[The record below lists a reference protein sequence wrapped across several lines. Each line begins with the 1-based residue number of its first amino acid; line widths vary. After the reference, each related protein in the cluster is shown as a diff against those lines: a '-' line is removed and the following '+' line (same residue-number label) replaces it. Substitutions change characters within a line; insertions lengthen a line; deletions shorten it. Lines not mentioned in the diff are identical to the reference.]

1 MKLIIAEKP
10 SVAAAYAAALGAKN
24 KKDGY
29 LEGNGCLVT
38 WCIGHLVSLA
48 EAGAYEERYKKW
60 NYEDLPILP
69 EVWQHVVSPG
79 KEKQFSIVKSLMER
93 PDVTELVNGCDA
105 GREGE
110 LIFRLVYQQAGC
122 KKPFS
127 RLWLSSM
134 EENAIREGFA
144 HLKPSTE
151 YDALYNAALCR
162 ERADW
167 MVGINAS
174 RLFSC
179 LYGQPLAVGRVMT
192 PVLAMTVVREAAI
205 AAFTPEKFYTV
216 DLELT
221 SGCTASSR
229 RIPEKSVAENLL
241 KACRKEMVATI
252 QRITRKEKSENPPP
266 LYDLTTLQR
275 DANRLLGYSAQQ
287 TLDYVQSLYE
297 KKLTTYPRTDS
308 CYITDDDEEMLE
320 ELTEALERFFDIT
333 PEDVDEAVPRTR
345 RTVNREKVTDHH
357 AILPT
362 RSMLQADL
370 EALPKGE
377 QNVLK
382 LIIARTL
389 MAVSK
394 PFRYLETLL
403 TTECAG
409 EEFTAKGKEVLEEG
423 WKAVERKVLA
433 DILNRKQELTALP
446 NAAENECGILNAELK
461 EGQTVGLNG
470 ETYSLA
476 DARSLEKALAEKE
489 IKLNTNASL
498 IDPIWKERPAIPEAP
513 MFEMPIELSGKS
525 TEDKLIDINKML
537 HKAGADCTILS
548 ALDEVAWTFN
558 IRGTDVAYNPV
569 VISYAF
575 VSEKESVLFVN
586 PKKIPAE
593 IAEHLKKEG
602 VTLADYG
609 MLATF
614 LSRLPERT
622 RVFIDSKRTNVAI
635 YNALPKSSILIEG
648 TSPANHLKSIK
659 NETEIKGFRNAV
671 LKDGIAMT
679 KFYFWLEKMLKA
691 GEKVTELSAAA
702 KLTALRSEQ
711 PQYVMDS
718 FASISSYGPHG
729 AVVHYSPTPE
739 TDTELKTDSLYLLD
753 SGAQYLDGTTDI
765 TRTIALCDEPSEQ
778 MKKDFTRA
786 LKGTIGIAKCK
797 FPAGIRGCLID
808 AFARK
813 ALWDA
818 GINYL
823 HGTCHGIG
831 HCLNVHEGP
840 QSIRMEENPV
850 ILEPGMVMSDEP
862 AIYRPGEYGIRTENM
877 ILIHEDSETEFGKFL
892 GFETL
897 TLCYID
903 TKLVI
908 PSMLSVREHAWLNK
922 YHQMVYDLVSPHL
935 TEEEKAWLKEKTA
948 EI

>member
-1 MKLIIAEKP
+1 MKTNIPERI
-10 SVAAAYAAALGAKN
+10 AALREAMKQHKIDAYIIPTSDPHMSEYPADCWKYREWISGFTGSAGTVIITADKAGLWT
-24 KKDGY
+24 DSRY
-29 LEGNGCLVT
+29 FLQASTQLEGTGIELF
-38 WCIGHLVSLA
+38 
-48 EAGAYEERYKKW
+48 KMM
-60 NYEDLPILP
+60 LP
-69 EVWQHVVSPG
+69 E
-79 KEKQFSIVKSLMER
+79 
-93 PDVTELVNGCDA
+93 
-105 GREGE
+105 
-110 LIFRLVYQQAGC
+110 
-122 KKPFS
+122 
-127 RLWLSSM
+127 
-134 EENAIREGFA
+134 
-144 HLKPSTE
+144 
-151 YDALYNAALCR
+151 
-162 ERADW
+162 
-167 MVGINAS
+167 
-174 RLFSC
+174 
-179 LYGQPLAVGRVMT
+179 T
-192 PVLAMTVVREAAI
+192 PT
-205 AAFTPEKFYTV
+205 
-216 DLELT
+216 
-221 SGCTASSR
+221 
-229 RIPEKSVAENLL
+229 IPEF
-241 KACRKEMVATI
+241 
-252 QRITRKEKSENPPP
+252 
-266 LYDLTTLQR
+266 LT
-275 DANRLLGYSAQQ
+275 
-287 TLDYVQSLYE
+287 
-297 KKLTTYPRTDS
+297 
-308 CYITDDDEEMLE
+308 
-320 ELTEALERFFDIT
+320 
-333 PEDVDEAVPRTR
+333 
-345 RTVNREKVTDHH
+345 H
-357 AILPT
+357 
-362 RSMLQADL
+362 
-370 EALPKGE
+370 
-377 QNVLK
+377 
-382 LIIARTL
+382 
-389 MAVSK
+389 
-394 PFRYLETLL
+394 
-403 TTECAG
+403 
-409 EEFTAKGKEVLEEG
+409 
-423 WKAVERKVLA
+423 
-433 DILNRKQELTALP
+433 
-446 NAAENECGILNAELK
+446 ELK

-470 ETYSLA
+470 EIYSLA

-489 IKLNTNASL
+489 ITRNTTASL

-513 MFEMPIELSGKS
+513 MFEMPIELSGNS
-525 TEDKLIDINKML
+525 TDDTLLDINTML

-862 AIYRPGEYGIRTENM
+862 AMYRPGEYGIRTENM
-877 ILIHEDSETEFGKFL
+877 ILIREDSETEFGKFL

>member
-1 MKLIIAEKP
+1 MKTNIPERI
-10 SVAAAYAAALGAKN
+10 AALREAMKQHKIDAYIIPTSDPHMSEYPADCWKYREWISGFTGSAGTVIITADKAGLWT
-24 KKDGY
+24 DSRY
-29 LEGNGCLVT
+29 FLQASTQLEGTGIELF
-38 WCIGHLVSLA
+38 
-48 EAGAYEERYKKW
+48 KMM
-60 NYEDLPILP
+60 LP
-69 EVWQHVVSPG
+69 E
-79 KEKQFSIVKSLMER
+79 
-93 PDVTELVNGCDA
+93 
-105 GREGE
+105 
-110 LIFRLVYQQAGC
+110 
-122 KKPFS
+122 
-127 RLWLSSM
+127 
-134 EENAIREGFA
+134 
-144 HLKPSTE
+144 
-151 YDALYNAALCR
+151 
-162 ERADW
+162 
-167 MVGINAS
+167 
-174 RLFSC
+174 
-179 LYGQPLAVGRVMT
+179 T
-192 PVLAMTVVREAAI
+192 PT
-205 AAFTPEKFYTV
+205 
-216 DLELT
+216 
-221 SGCTASSR
+221 
-229 RIPEKSVAENLL
+229 IPEF
-241 KACRKEMVATI
+241 
-252 QRITRKEKSENPPP
+252 
-266 LYDLTTLQR
+266 LT
-275 DANRLLGYSAQQ
+275 
-287 TLDYVQSLYE
+287 
-297 KKLTTYPRTDS
+297 
-308 CYITDDDEEMLE
+308 
-320 ELTEALERFFDIT
+320 
-333 PEDVDEAVPRTR
+333 
-345 RTVNREKVTDHH
+345 H
-357 AILPT
+357 
-362 RSMLQADL
+362 
-370 EALPKGE
+370 
-377 QNVLK
+377 
-382 LIIARTL
+382 
-389 MAVSK
+389 
-394 PFRYLETLL
+394 
-403 TTECAG
+403 
-409 EEFTAKGKEVLEEG
+409 
-423 WKAVERKVLA
+423 
-433 DILNRKQELTALP
+433 
-446 NAAENECGILNAELK
+446 ELK
-461 EGQTVGLNG
+461 DGQTVGLNG

-648 TSPANHLKSIK
+648 ISPANHLKSIK
-659 NETEIKGFRNAV
+659 NEAEIKGFRNAV

-862 AIYRPGEYGIRTENM
+862 AMYRPGEYGIRTENM
-877 ILIHEDSETEFGKFL
+877 ILIREDSETEFGKFL

-935 TEEEKAWLKEKTA
+935 NEEEKAWLKEKTA

>member
-1 MKLIIAEKP
+1 MKTNIPERI
-10 SVAAAYAAALGAKN
+10 AALREAMKQHKIDAYIIPTSDPHMSEYPADCWKYREWISGFTGSAGTVIITADKAGLWT
-24 KKDGY
+24 DSRY
-29 LEGNGCLVT
+29 FLQASTQLEGTGIELF
-38 WCIGHLVSLA
+38 
-48 EAGAYEERYKKW
+48 KMM
-60 NYEDLPILP
+60 LP
-69 EVWQHVVSPG
+69 E
-79 KEKQFSIVKSLMER
+79 
-93 PDVTELVNGCDA
+93 
-105 GREGE
+105 
-110 LIFRLVYQQAGC
+110 
-122 KKPFS
+122 
-127 RLWLSSM
+127 
-134 EENAIREGFA
+134 
-144 HLKPSTE
+144 
-151 YDALYNAALCR
+151 
-162 ERADW
+162 
-167 MVGINAS
+167 
-174 RLFSC
+174 
-179 LYGQPLAVGRVMT
+179 T
-192 PVLAMTVVREAAI
+192 PT
-205 AAFTPEKFYTV
+205 
-216 DLELT
+216 
-221 SGCTASSR
+221 
-229 RIPEKSVAENLL
+229 IPEF
-241 KACRKEMVATI
+241 
-252 QRITRKEKSENPPP
+252 
-266 LYDLTTLQR
+266 LT
-275 DANRLLGYSAQQ
+275 
-287 TLDYVQSLYE
+287 
-297 KKLTTYPRTDS
+297 
-308 CYITDDDEEMLE
+308 
-320 ELTEALERFFDIT
+320 
-333 PEDVDEAVPRTR
+333 
-345 RTVNREKVTDHH
+345 H
-357 AILPT
+357 
-362 RSMLQADL
+362 
-370 EALPKGE
+370 
-377 QNVLK
+377 
-382 LIIARTL
+382 
-389 MAVSK
+389 
-394 PFRYLETLL
+394 
-403 TTECAG
+403 
-409 EEFTAKGKEVLEEG
+409 
-423 WKAVERKVLA
+423 
-433 DILNRKQELTALP
+433 
-446 NAAENECGILNAELK
+446 ELK

-470 ETYSLA
+470 ETYNLA
-476 DARSLEKALAEKE
+476 DSRSLEKALAEKE

-614 LSRLPERT
+614 LSRLPEQT

-862 AIYRPGEYGIRTENM
+862 AMYRPGEYGIRTENM
-877 ILIHEDSETEFGKFL
+877 ILIREDSETEFGKFL

-935 TEEEKAWLKEKTA
+935 NEEEKAWLKEKTA

>member
-1 MKLIIAEKP
+1 MKTNIPERI
-10 SVAAAYAAALGAKN
+10 AALREAMKQHKIDAYIIPTSDPHMSEYPADCWKYREWISGFTGSAGTVIITADKAGLWT
-24 KKDGY
+24 DSRY
-29 LEGNGCLVT
+29 FLQASTQLEGTGIELF
-38 WCIGHLVSLA
+38 
-48 EAGAYEERYKKW
+48 KMM
-60 NYEDLPILP
+60 LP
-69 EVWQHVVSPG
+69 E
-79 KEKQFSIVKSLMER
+79 
-93 PDVTELVNGCDA
+93 
-105 GREGE
+105 
-110 LIFRLVYQQAGC
+110 
-122 KKPFS
+122 
-127 RLWLSSM
+127 
-134 EENAIREGFA
+134 
-144 HLKPSTE
+144 
-151 YDALYNAALCR
+151 
-162 ERADW
+162 
-167 MVGINAS
+167 
-174 RLFSC
+174 
-179 LYGQPLAVGRVMT
+179 T
-192 PVLAMTVVREAAI
+192 PT
-205 AAFTPEKFYTV
+205 
-216 DLELT
+216 
-221 SGCTASSR
+221 
-229 RIPEKSVAENLL
+229 IPEF
-241 KACRKEMVATI
+241 
-252 QRITRKEKSENPPP
+252 
-266 LYDLTTLQR
+266 LT
-275 DANRLLGYSAQQ
+275 
-287 TLDYVQSLYE
+287 
-297 KKLTTYPRTDS
+297 
-308 CYITDDDEEMLE
+308 
-320 ELTEALERFFDIT
+320 
-333 PEDVDEAVPRTR
+333 
-345 RTVNREKVTDHH
+345 H
-357 AILPT
+357 
-362 RSMLQADL
+362 
-370 EALPKGE
+370 
-377 QNVLK
+377 
-382 LIIARTL
+382 
-389 MAVSK
+389 
-394 PFRYLETLL
+394 
-403 TTECAG
+403 
-409 EEFTAKGKEVLEEG
+409 
-423 WKAVERKVLA
+423 
-433 DILNRKQELTALP
+433 
-446 NAAENECGILNAELK
+446 ELK

-609 MLATF
+609 MFATF
-614 LSRLPERT
+614 LSRLPEQT

-862 AIYRPGEYGIRTENM
+862 AMYRPGEYGIRTENM
-877 ILIHEDSETEFGKFL
+877 ILIRKDSETEFGKFL

>member
-1 MKLIIAEKP
+1 MKTNIPERI
-10 SVAAAYAAALGAKN
+10 AALREAMKQHKIDAYIIPTSDPHMSEYPADCWKYREWISGFTGSAGTVIITADKAGLWT
-24 KKDGY
+24 DSRY
-29 LEGNGCLVT
+29 FLQASTQLEGTGIELF
-38 WCIGHLVSLA
+38 
-48 EAGAYEERYKKW
+48 KMM
-60 NYEDLPILP
+60 LP
-69 EVWQHVVSPG
+69 E
-79 KEKQFSIVKSLMER
+79 
-93 PDVTELVNGCDA
+93 
-105 GREGE
+105 
-110 LIFRLVYQQAGC
+110 
-122 KKPFS
+122 
-127 RLWLSSM
+127 
-134 EENAIREGFA
+134 
-144 HLKPSTE
+144 
-151 YDALYNAALCR
+151 
-162 ERADW
+162 
-167 MVGINAS
+167 
-174 RLFSC
+174 
-179 LYGQPLAVGRVMT
+179 T
-192 PVLAMTVVREAAI
+192 PT
-205 AAFTPEKFYTV
+205 
-216 DLELT
+216 
-221 SGCTASSR
+221 
-229 RIPEKSVAENLL
+229 IPEFLAHEL
-241 KACRKEMVATI
+241 
-252 QRITRKEKSENPPP
+252 EK
-266 LYDLTTLQR
+266 
-275 DANRLLGYSAQQ
+275 
-287 TLDYVQSLYE
+287 
-297 KKLTTYPRTDS
+297 
-308 CYITDDDEEMLE
+308 
-320 ELTEALERFFDIT
+320 
-333 PEDVDEAVPRTR
+333 
-345 RTVNREKVTDHH
+345 
-357 AILPT
+357 
-362 RSMLQADL
+362 
-370 EALPKGE
+370 
-377 QNVLK
+377 
-382 LIIARTL
+382 
-389 MAVSK
+389 
-394 PFRYLETLL
+394 
-403 TTECAG
+403 
-409 EEFTAKGKEVLEEG
+409 
-423 WKAVERKVLA
+423 
-433 DILNRKQELTALP
+433 
-446 NAAENECGILNAELK
+446 
-461 EGQTVGLNG
+461 GQTVGLNG

-476 DARSLEKALAEKE
+476 EARTLEKALAEKE

-525 TEDKLIDINKML
+525 TEDKLLDINKML

-702 KLTALRSEQ
+702 KLTALRAEQ

-739 TDTELKTDSLYLLD
+739 TDTELKMDSLYLLD

-862 AIYRPGEYGIRTENM
+862 AMYRPGEYGIRTENM
-877 ILIHEDSETEFGKFL
+877 ILIREDSETEFGKFL

>member
-1 MKLIIAEKP
+1 MKTNIPERI
-10 SVAAAYAAALGAKN
+10 AALREAMKQHKIDAYIIPTSDPHMSEYPADCWKYREWISGFTGSAGTVIITADKAGLWT
-24 KKDGY
+24 DSRY
-29 LEGNGCLVT
+29 FLQASTQLEGTGIELF
-38 WCIGHLVSLA
+38 
-48 EAGAYEERYKKW
+48 KMM
-60 NYEDLPILP
+60 LP
-69 EVWQHVVSPG
+69 E
-79 KEKQFSIVKSLMER
+79 
-93 PDVTELVNGCDA
+93 
-105 GREGE
+105 
-110 LIFRLVYQQAGC
+110 
-122 KKPFS
+122 
-127 RLWLSSM
+127 
-134 EENAIREGFA
+134 
-144 HLKPSTE
+144 
-151 YDALYNAALCR
+151 
-162 ERADW
+162 
-167 MVGINAS
+167 
-174 RLFSC
+174 
-179 LYGQPLAVGRVMT
+179 T
-192 PVLAMTVVREAAI
+192 PTI
-205 AAFTPEKFYTV
+205 PAF
-216 DLELT
+216 LT
-221 SGCTASSR
+221 
-229 RIPEKSVAENLL
+229 
-241 KACRKEMVATI
+241 
-252 QRITRKEKSENPPP
+252 
-266 LYDLTTLQR
+266 
-275 DANRLLGYSAQQ
+275 
-287 TLDYVQSLYE
+287 
-297 KKLTTYPRTDS
+297 
-308 CYITDDDEEMLE
+308 
-320 ELTEALERFFDIT
+320 
-333 PEDVDEAVPRTR
+333 
-345 RTVNREKVTDHH
+345 H
-357 AILPT
+357 
-362 RSMLQADL
+362 
-370 EALPKGE
+370 
-377 QNVLK
+377 
-382 LIIARTL
+382 
-389 MAVSK
+389 
-394 PFRYLETLL
+394 
-403 TTECAG
+403 
-409 EEFTAKGKEVLEEG
+409 
-423 WKAVERKVLA
+423 
-433 DILNRKQELTALP
+433 
-446 NAAENECGILNAELK
+446 ELK

-648 TSPANHLKSIK
+648 ISPANHLKSIK
-659 NETEIKGFRNAV
+659 NEAEIKGFRNAV

-877 ILIHEDSETEFGKFL
+877 ILIREDSETEFGKFL

-935 TEEEKAWLKEKTA
+935 NEEEKAWLKEKTA

>member
-1 MKLIIAEKP
+1 MKTNIPERI
-10 SVAAAYAAALGAKN
+10 AALREAMKQHKIDAYIIPTSDPHMSEYPADCWKYREWISGFTGSAGTVIITADKAGLWT
-24 KKDGY
+24 DSRY
-29 LEGNGCLVT
+29 FLQASTQLEGTGIELF
-38 WCIGHLVSLA
+38 
-48 EAGAYEERYKKW
+48 KMM
-60 NYEDLPILP
+60 LP
-69 EVWQHVVSPG
+69 E
-79 KEKQFSIVKSLMER
+79 
-93 PDVTELVNGCDA
+93 
-105 GREGE
+105 
-110 LIFRLVYQQAGC
+110 
-122 KKPFS
+122 
-127 RLWLSSM
+127 
-134 EENAIREGFA
+134 
-144 HLKPSTE
+144 
-151 YDALYNAALCR
+151 
-162 ERADW
+162 
-167 MVGINAS
+167 
-174 RLFSC
+174 
-179 LYGQPLAVGRVMT
+179 T
-192 PVLAMTVVREAAI
+192 PT
-205 AAFTPEKFYTV
+205 
-216 DLELT
+216 
-221 SGCTASSR
+221 
-229 RIPEKSVAENLL
+229 IPEF
-241 KACRKEMVATI
+241 
-252 QRITRKEKSENPPP
+252 
-266 LYDLTTLQR
+266 LT
-275 DANRLLGYSAQQ
+275 
-287 TLDYVQSLYE
+287 
-297 KKLTTYPRTDS
+297 
-308 CYITDDDEEMLE
+308 
-320 ELTEALERFFDIT
+320 
-333 PEDVDEAVPRTR
+333 
-345 RTVNREKVTDHH
+345 H
-357 AILPT
+357 
-362 RSMLQADL
+362 
-370 EALPKGE
+370 
-377 QNVLK
+377 
-382 LIIARTL
+382 
-389 MAVSK
+389 
-394 PFRYLETLL
+394 
-403 TTECAG
+403 
-409 EEFTAKGKEVLEEG
+409 
-423 WKAVERKVLA
+423 
-433 DILNRKQELTALP
+433 
-446 NAAENECGILNAELK
+446 ELK
-461 EGQTVGLNG
+461 EGQTVGLND

-614 LSRLPERT
+614 LSRLPEQT

-862 AIYRPGEYGIRTENM
+862 AMYRPGEYGIRTENM
-877 ILIHEDSETEFGKFL
+877 ILIREDSETEFGKFL

>member
-1 MKLIIAEKP
+1 MKTNIPERI
-10 SVAAAYAAALGAKN
+10 AALREAMKQHKIDAYIIPTSDPHMSEYPADCWKYREWISGFTGSAGTVIITADKAGLWT
-24 KKDGY
+24 DSRY
-29 LEGNGCLVT
+29 FLQASTQLEGTGIELF
-38 WCIGHLVSLA
+38 
-48 EAGAYEERYKKW
+48 KMM
-60 NYEDLPILP
+60 LP
-69 EVWQHVVSPG
+69 E
-79 KEKQFSIVKSLMER
+79 
-93 PDVTELVNGCDA
+93 
-105 GREGE
+105 
-110 LIFRLVYQQAGC
+110 
-122 KKPFS
+122 
-127 RLWLSSM
+127 
-134 EENAIREGFA
+134 
-144 HLKPSTE
+144 
-151 YDALYNAALCR
+151 
-162 ERADW
+162 
-167 MVGINAS
+167 
-174 RLFSC
+174 
-179 LYGQPLAVGRVMT
+179 T
-192 PVLAMTVVREAAI
+192 PTI
-205 AAFTPEKFYTV
+205 PAF
-216 DLELT
+216 LT
-221 SGCTASSR
+221 
-229 RIPEKSVAENLL
+229 
-241 KACRKEMVATI
+241 
-252 QRITRKEKSENPPP
+252 
-266 LYDLTTLQR
+266 
-275 DANRLLGYSAQQ
+275 
-287 TLDYVQSLYE
+287 
-297 KKLTTYPRTDS
+297 
-308 CYITDDDEEMLE
+308 
-320 ELTEALERFFDIT
+320 
-333 PEDVDEAVPRTR
+333 
-345 RTVNREKVTDHH
+345 H
-357 AILPT
+357 
-362 RSMLQADL
+362 
-370 EALPKGE
+370 
-377 QNVLK
+377 
-382 LIIARTL
+382 
-389 MAVSK
+389 
-394 PFRYLETLL
+394 
-403 TTECAG
+403 
-409 EEFTAKGKEVLEEG
+409 
-423 WKAVERKVLA
+423 
-433 DILNRKQELTALP
+433 
-446 NAAENECGILNAELK
+446 ELK

-593 IAEHLKKEG
+593 IAEHRKKEG
-602 VTLADYG
+602 VTLADSG

-614 LSRLPERT
+614 LSRLPEQT

-648 TSPANHLKSIK
+648 ISPANHLKSIK
-659 NETEIKGFRNAV
+659 NEAEIKGFRNAV

-862 AIYRPGEYGIRTENM
+862 AMYRPGEYGIRTENM
-877 ILIHEDSETEFGKFL
+877 ILIREDSETEFGKFL

>member
-1 MKLIIAEKP
+1 MKTNIPERI
-10 SVAAAYAAALGAKN
+10 AALREAMKQHKIDAYIIPTSDPHMSEYPADCWKYREWISGFTGSAGTVIITADKAGLWT
-24 KKDGY
+24 DSRY
-29 LEGNGCLVT
+29 FLQASTQLEGTGIELF
-38 WCIGHLVSLA
+38 
-48 EAGAYEERYKKW
+48 KMM
-60 NYEDLPILP
+60 LP
-69 EVWQHVVSPG
+69 E
-79 KEKQFSIVKSLMER
+79 
-93 PDVTELVNGCDA
+93 
-105 GREGE
+105 
-110 LIFRLVYQQAGC
+110 
-122 KKPFS
+122 
-127 RLWLSSM
+127 
-134 EENAIREGFA
+134 
-144 HLKPSTE
+144 
-151 YDALYNAALCR
+151 
-162 ERADW
+162 
-167 MVGINAS
+167 
-174 RLFSC
+174 
-179 LYGQPLAVGRVMT
+179 T
-192 PVLAMTVVREAAI
+192 PT
-205 AAFTPEKFYTV
+205 
-216 DLELT
+216 
-221 SGCTASSR
+221 
-229 RIPEKSVAENLL
+229 IPEF
-241 KACRKEMVATI
+241 
-252 QRITRKEKSENPPP
+252 
-266 LYDLTTLQR
+266 LT
-275 DANRLLGYSAQQ
+275 
-287 TLDYVQSLYE
+287 
-297 KKLTTYPRTDS
+297 
-308 CYITDDDEEMLE
+308 
-320 ELTEALERFFDIT
+320 
-333 PEDVDEAVPRTR
+333 
-345 RTVNREKVTDHH
+345 H
-357 AILPT
+357 
-362 RSMLQADL
+362 
-370 EALPKGE
+370 
-377 QNVLK
+377 
-382 LIIARTL
+382 
-389 MAVSK
+389 
-394 PFRYLETLL
+394 
-403 TTECAG
+403 
-409 EEFTAKGKEVLEEG
+409 
-423 WKAVERKVLA
+423 
-433 DILNRKQELTALP
+433 
-446 NAAENECGILNAELK
+446 ELK

-470 ETYSLA
+470 EIYSLA

-513 MFEMPIELSGKS
+513 MFEMPVELSGKS
-525 TEDKLIDINKML
+525 TEDKLLDINKML

-575 VSEKESVLFVN
+575 VSEKESVLFMN

-862 AIYRPGEYGIRTENM
+862 AMYRPGEYGIRTENM
-877 ILIHEDSETEFGKFL
+877 ILIREDSETEFGKFL

>member
-1 MKLIIAEKP
+1 MKTNIPERI
-10 SVAAAYAAALGAKN
+10 AALREAMKQHKIDAYIIPTSDPHMSEYPADCWKYREWISGFTGSAGTVIITADKAGLWT
-24 KKDGY
+24 DSRY
-29 LEGNGCLVT
+29 FLQASTQLEGTGIELF
-38 WCIGHLVSLA
+38 
-48 EAGAYEERYKKW
+48 KMM
-60 NYEDLPILP
+60 LP
-69 EVWQHVVSPG
+69 E
-79 KEKQFSIVKSLMER
+79 
-93 PDVTELVNGCDA
+93 
-105 GREGE
+105 
-110 LIFRLVYQQAGC
+110 
-122 KKPFS
+122 
-127 RLWLSSM
+127 
-134 EENAIREGFA
+134 
-144 HLKPSTE
+144 
-151 YDALYNAALCR
+151 
-162 ERADW
+162 
-167 MVGINAS
+167 
-174 RLFSC
+174 
-179 LYGQPLAVGRVMT
+179 T
-192 PVLAMTVVREAAI
+192 PT
-205 AAFTPEKFYTV
+205 
-216 DLELT
+216 
-221 SGCTASSR
+221 
-229 RIPEKSVAENLL
+229 IPE
-241 KACRKEMVATI
+241 
-252 QRITRKEKSENPPP
+252 
-266 LYDLTTLQR
+266 
-275 DANRLLGYSAQQ
+275 
-287 TLDYVQSLYE
+287 
-297 KKLTTYPRTDS
+297 
-308 CYITDDDEEMLE
+308 
-320 ELTEALERFFDIT
+320 F
-333 PEDVDEAVPRTR
+333 
-345 RTVNREKVTDHH
+345 
-357 AILPT
+357 
-362 RSMLQADL
+362 
-370 EALPKGE
+370 
-377 QNVLK
+377 
-382 LIIARTL
+382 
-389 MAVSK
+389 
-394 PFRYLETLL
+394 
-403 TTECAG
+403 
-409 EEFTAKGKEVLEEG
+409 
-423 WKAVERKVLA
+423 
-433 DILNRKQELTALP
+433 
-446 NAAENECGILNAELK
+446 
-461 EGQTVGLNG
+461 
-470 ETYSLA
+470 LA

-786 LKGTIGIAKCK
+786 LRHTGLLD
-797 FPAGIRGCLID
+797 RRL
-808 AFARK
+808 
-813 ALWDA
+813 
-818 GINYL
+818 
-823 HGTCHGIG
+823 
-831 HCLNVHEGP
+831 
-840 QSIRMEENPV
+840 
-850 ILEPGMVMSDEP
+850 
-862 AIYRPGEYGIRTENM
+862 RP
-877 ILIHEDSETEFGKFL
+877 
-892 GFETL
+892 
-897 TLCYID
+897 
-903 TKLVI
+903 
-908 PSMLSVREHAWLNK
+908 
-922 YHQMVYDLVSPHL
+922 
-935 TEEEKAWLKEKTA
+935 
-948 EI
+948 

>member
-1 MKLIIAEKP
+1 MKTNIPERI
-10 SVAAAYAAALGAKN
+10 AALREAMKQHKIDAYIIPTSDPHMSEYPADCWKYREWISGFTGSAGTVIITADKAGLWT
-24 KKDGY
+24 DSRY
-29 LEGNGCLVT
+29 FLQASTQLEGTGIELF
-38 WCIGHLVSLA
+38 
-48 EAGAYEERYKKW
+48 KMM
-60 NYEDLPILP
+60 LP
-69 EVWQHVVSPG
+69 E
-79 KEKQFSIVKSLMER
+79 
-93 PDVTELVNGCDA
+93 
-105 GREGE
+105 
-110 LIFRLVYQQAGC
+110 
-122 KKPFS
+122 
-127 RLWLSSM
+127 
-134 EENAIREGFA
+134 
-144 HLKPSTE
+144 
-151 YDALYNAALCR
+151 
-162 ERADW
+162 
-167 MVGINAS
+167 
-174 RLFSC
+174 
-179 LYGQPLAVGRVMT
+179 T
-192 PVLAMTVVREAAI
+192 PT
-205 AAFTPEKFYTV
+205 
-216 DLELT
+216 
-221 SGCTASSR
+221 
-229 RIPEKSVAENLL
+229 IPEF
-241 KACRKEMVATI
+241 
-252 QRITRKEKSENPPP
+252 
-266 LYDLTTLQR
+266 LT
-275 DANRLLGYSAQQ
+275 
-287 TLDYVQSLYE
+287 
-297 KKLTTYPRTDS
+297 
-308 CYITDDDEEMLE
+308 
-320 ELTEALERFFDIT
+320 
-333 PEDVDEAVPRTR
+333 
-345 RTVNREKVTDHH
+345 H
-357 AILPT
+357 
-362 RSMLQADL
+362 
-370 EALPKGE
+370 
-377 QNVLK
+377 
-382 LIIARTL
+382 
-389 MAVSK
+389 
-394 PFRYLETLL
+394 
-403 TTECAG
+403 
-409 EEFTAKGKEVLEEG
+409 
-423 WKAVERKVLA
+423 
-433 DILNRKQELTALP
+433 
-446 NAAENECGILNAELK
+446 ELK

-513 MFEMPIELSGKS
+513 MFEMPVELSGKS

-862 AIYRPGEYGIRTENM
+862 AMYRPGEYGIRTENM
-877 ILIHEDSETEFGKFL
+877 ILIREDSETEFGKFL

-935 TEEEKAWLKEKTA
+935 N
-948 EI
+948 

>member
-1 MKLIIAEKP
+1 MKTNIPERI
-10 SVAAAYAAALGAKN
+10 AALREAMKQHKIDAYIIPTSDPHMSEYPADCWKYREWISGFTGSAGTVIITADKAGLWT
-24 KKDGY
+24 DSRY
-29 LEGNGCLVT
+29 FLQASTQLEGTGIELF
-38 WCIGHLVSLA
+38 
-48 EAGAYEERYKKW
+48 KMM
-60 NYEDLPILP
+60 LP
-69 EVWQHVVSPG
+69 E
-79 KEKQFSIVKSLMER
+79 
-93 PDVTELVNGCDA
+93 
-105 GREGE
+105 
-110 LIFRLVYQQAGC
+110 
-122 KKPFS
+122 
-127 RLWLSSM
+127 
-134 EENAIREGFA
+134 
-144 HLKPSTE
+144 
-151 YDALYNAALCR
+151 
-162 ERADW
+162 
-167 MVGINAS
+167 
-174 RLFSC
+174 
-179 LYGQPLAVGRVMT
+179 T
-192 PVLAMTVVREAAI
+192 PT
-205 AAFTPEKFYTV
+205 
-216 DLELT
+216 
-221 SGCTASSR
+221 
-229 RIPEKSVAENLL
+229 IPEF
-241 KACRKEMVATI
+241 
-252 QRITRKEKSENPPP
+252 
-266 LYDLTTLQR
+266 LT
-275 DANRLLGYSAQQ
+275 
-287 TLDYVQSLYE
+287 
-297 KKLTTYPRTDS
+297 
-308 CYITDDDEEMLE
+308 
-320 ELTEALERFFDIT
+320 
-333 PEDVDEAVPRTR
+333 
-345 RTVNREKVTDHH
+345 H
-357 AILPT
+357 
-362 RSMLQADL
+362 
-370 EALPKGE
+370 
-377 QNVLK
+377 
-382 LIIARTL
+382 
-389 MAVSK
+389 
-394 PFRYLETLL
+394 
-403 TTECAG
+403 
-409 EEFTAKGKEVLEEG
+409 
-423 WKAVERKVLA
+423 
-433 DILNRKQELTALP
+433 
-446 NAAENECGILNAELK
+446 ELK

-470 ETYSLA
+470 EIYSLA

-525 TEDKLIDINKML
+525 TEDKLRDINKML

-648 TSPANHLKSIK
+648 ISPANHLKSIK

-862 AIYRPGEYGIRTENM
+862 AMYRPGEYGIRTENM
-877 ILIHEDSETEFGKFL
+877 ILIREDSETEFGKFL

>member
-1 MKLIIAEKP
+1 MKTNIPERI
-10 SVAAAYAAALGAKN
+10 AALREAMKQHKIDAYIIPTSDPHMSEYPADCWKYREWISGFTGSAGTVIITADKAGLWT
-24 KKDGY
+24 DSRY
-29 LEGNGCLVT
+29 FLQASTQLEGTGIELF
-38 WCIGHLVSLA
+38 
-48 EAGAYEERYKKW
+48 KMM
-60 NYEDLPILP
+60 LP
-69 EVWQHVVSPG
+69 E
-79 KEKQFSIVKSLMER
+79 
-93 PDVTELVNGCDA
+93 
-105 GREGE
+105 
-110 LIFRLVYQQAGC
+110 
-122 KKPFS
+122 
-127 RLWLSSM
+127 
-134 EENAIREGFA
+134 
-144 HLKPSTE
+144 
-151 YDALYNAALCR
+151 
-162 ERADW
+162 
-167 MVGINAS
+167 
-174 RLFSC
+174 
-179 LYGQPLAVGRVMT
+179 T
-192 PVLAMTVVREAAI
+192 PT
-205 AAFTPEKFYTV
+205 
-216 DLELT
+216 
-221 SGCTASSR
+221 
-229 RIPEKSVAENLL
+229 IPEF
-241 KACRKEMVATI
+241 
-252 QRITRKEKSENPPP
+252 
-266 LYDLTTLQR
+266 LT
-275 DANRLLGYSAQQ
+275 
-287 TLDYVQSLYE
+287 
-297 KKLTTYPRTDS
+297 
-308 CYITDDDEEMLE
+308 
-320 ELTEALERFFDIT
+320 
-333 PEDVDEAVPRTR
+333 
-345 RTVNREKVTDHH
+345 H
-357 AILPT
+357 
-362 RSMLQADL
+362 
-370 EALPKGE
+370 
-377 QNVLK
+377 
-382 LIIARTL
+382 
-389 MAVSK
+389 
-394 PFRYLETLL
+394 
-403 TTECAG
+403 
-409 EEFTAKGKEVLEEG
+409 
-423 WKAVERKVLA
+423 
-433 DILNRKQELTALP
+433 
-446 NAAENECGILNAELK
+446 ELK

-513 MFEMPIELSGKS
+513 MFEMPVELSGKS

-648 TSPANHLKSIK
+648 ISPANHLKSIK
-659 NETEIKGFRNAV
+659 NEAEIKGFRNAV

-679 KFYFWLEKMLKA
+679 KFYFWLEKRLKA

-862 AIYRPGEYGIRTENM
+862 AMYRPGEYGIRTENM
-877 ILIHEDSETEFGKFL
+877 ILIRKDSETEFGKFL

-935 TEEEKAWLKEKTA
+935 NEEEKAWLKEKTA

>member
-1 MKLIIAEKP
+1 MKTNIPERI
-10 SVAAAYAAALGAKN
+10 AALREAMKQHKIDAYIIPTSDPHMSEYPADCWKYREWISGFTGSAGTVIITADKAGLWT
-24 KKDGY
+24 DSRY
-29 LEGNGCLVT
+29 FLQASTQLEGTGIELF
-38 WCIGHLVSLA
+38 
-48 EAGAYEERYKKW
+48 KMM
-60 NYEDLPILP
+60 LP
-69 EVWQHVVSPG
+69 E
-79 KEKQFSIVKSLMER
+79 
-93 PDVTELVNGCDA
+93 
-105 GREGE
+105 
-110 LIFRLVYQQAGC
+110 
-122 KKPFS
+122 
-127 RLWLSSM
+127 
-134 EENAIREGFA
+134 
-144 HLKPSTE
+144 
-151 YDALYNAALCR
+151 
-162 ERADW
+162 
-167 MVGINAS
+167 
-174 RLFSC
+174 
-179 LYGQPLAVGRVMT
+179 T
-192 PVLAMTVVREAAI
+192 PT
-205 AAFTPEKFYTV
+205 
-216 DLELT
+216 
-221 SGCTASSR
+221 
-229 RIPEKSVAENLL
+229 IPEF
-241 KACRKEMVATI
+241 
-252 QRITRKEKSENPPP
+252 
-266 LYDLTTLQR
+266 LT
-275 DANRLLGYSAQQ
+275 
-287 TLDYVQSLYE
+287 
-297 KKLTTYPRTDS
+297 
-308 CYITDDDEEMLE
+308 
-320 ELTEALERFFDIT
+320 
-333 PEDVDEAVPRTR
+333 
-345 RTVNREKVTDHH
+345 H
-357 AILPT
+357 
-362 RSMLQADL
+362 
-370 EALPKGE
+370 
-377 QNVLK
+377 
-382 LIIARTL
+382 
-389 MAVSK
+389 
-394 PFRYLETLL
+394 
-403 TTECAG
+403 
-409 EEFTAKGKEVLEEG
+409 
-423 WKAVERKVLA
+423 
-433 DILNRKQELTALP
+433 
-446 NAAENECGILNAELK
+446 ELK

-489 IKLNTNASL
+489 INLNTNASL

-513 MFEMPIELSGKS
+513 MFEMPVELSGKS

-648 TSPANHLKSIK
+648 ISPANHLKSIK
-659 NETEIKGFRNAV
+659 NEAEIKGFRNAV

-862 AIYRPGEYGIRTENM
+862 AMYRPGEYGIRTENM
-877 ILIHEDSETEFGKFL
+877 ILIREDSETEFGKFL

-935 TEEEKAWLKEKTA
+935 NEEEKAWLKEKTA

>member
-1 MKLIIAEKP
+1 MKTNIPERI
-10 SVAAAYAAALGAKN
+10 AALREAMKQHKIDAYIIPTSDPHMSEYPADCWKYREWISGFTGSAGTVIITADKAGLWT
-24 KKDGY
+24 DSRY
-29 LEGNGCLVT
+29 FLQASTQLEGTGIELF
-38 WCIGHLVSLA
+38 
-48 EAGAYEERYKKW
+48 KMM
-60 NYEDLPILP
+60 LP
-69 EVWQHVVSPG
+69 E
-79 KEKQFSIVKSLMER
+79 
-93 PDVTELVNGCDA
+93 
-105 GREGE
+105 
-110 LIFRLVYQQAGC
+110 
-122 KKPFS
+122 
-127 RLWLSSM
+127 
-134 EENAIREGFA
+134 
-144 HLKPSTE
+144 
-151 YDALYNAALCR
+151 
-162 ERADW
+162 
-167 MVGINAS
+167 
-174 RLFSC
+174 
-179 LYGQPLAVGRVMT
+179 T
-192 PVLAMTVVREAAI
+192 PTI
-205 AAFTPEKFYTV
+205 PAF
-216 DLELT
+216 LT
-221 SGCTASSR
+221 
-229 RIPEKSVAENLL
+229 
-241 KACRKEMVATI
+241 
-252 QRITRKEKSENPPP
+252 
-266 LYDLTTLQR
+266 
-275 DANRLLGYSAQQ
+275 
-287 TLDYVQSLYE
+287 
-297 KKLTTYPRTDS
+297 
-308 CYITDDDEEMLE
+308 
-320 ELTEALERFFDIT
+320 
-333 PEDVDEAVPRTR
+333 
-345 RTVNREKVTDHH
+345 H
-357 AILPT
+357 
-362 RSMLQADL
+362 
-370 EALPKGE
+370 
-377 QNVLK
+377 
-382 LIIARTL
+382 
-389 MAVSK
+389 
-394 PFRYLETLL
+394 
-403 TTECAG
+403 
-409 EEFTAKGKEVLEEG
+409 
-423 WKAVERKVLA
+423 
-433 DILNRKQELTALP
+433 
-446 NAAENECGILNAELK
+446 ELK

-513 MFEMPIELSGKS
+513 MFEMPVELSGKS

-877 ILIHEDSETEFGKFL
+877 ILIREDSETEFGKFL

-935 TEEEKAWLKEKTA
+935 NEEEKAWLKEKTA

>member
-1 MKLIIAEKP
+1 MKTNIPERI
-10 SVAAAYAAALGAKN
+10 AALREAMKQHKIDAYIIPTSDPHMSEYPADCWKYREWISGFTGSAGTVIITADKAGLWT
-24 KKDGY
+24 DSRY
-29 LEGNGCLVT
+29 FLQASTQLEGTGIELF
-38 WCIGHLVSLA
+38 
-48 EAGAYEERYKKW
+48 KMM
-60 NYEDLPILP
+60 LP
-69 EVWQHVVSPG
+69 E
-79 KEKQFSIVKSLMER
+79 
-93 PDVTELVNGCDA
+93 
-105 GREGE
+105 
-110 LIFRLVYQQAGC
+110 
-122 KKPFS
+122 
-127 RLWLSSM
+127 
-134 EENAIREGFA
+134 
-144 HLKPSTE
+144 
-151 YDALYNAALCR
+151 
-162 ERADW
+162 
-167 MVGINAS
+167 
-174 RLFSC
+174 
-179 LYGQPLAVGRVMT
+179 T
-192 PVLAMTVVREAAI
+192 PT
-205 AAFTPEKFYTV
+205 
-216 DLELT
+216 
-221 SGCTASSR
+221 
-229 RIPEKSVAENLL
+229 IPEF
-241 KACRKEMVATI
+241 
-252 QRITRKEKSENPPP
+252 
-266 LYDLTTLQR
+266 LT
-275 DANRLLGYSAQQ
+275 
-287 TLDYVQSLYE
+287 
-297 KKLTTYPRTDS
+297 
-308 CYITDDDEEMLE
+308 
-320 ELTEALERFFDIT
+320 
-333 PEDVDEAVPRTR
+333 
-345 RTVNREKVTDHH
+345 H
-357 AILPT
+357 
-362 RSMLQADL
+362 
-370 EALPKGE
+370 
-377 QNVLK
+377 
-382 LIIARTL
+382 
-389 MAVSK
+389 
-394 PFRYLETLL
+394 
-403 TTECAG
+403 
-409 EEFTAKGKEVLEEG
+409 
-423 WKAVERKVLA
+423 
-433 DILNRKQELTALP
+433 
-446 NAAENECGILNAELK
+446 ELK

-614 LSRLPERT
+614 LSRLPEQT

-765 TRTIALCDEPSEQ
+765 TRTITLCDEPSEQ

-862 AIYRPGEYGIRTENM
+862 AMYRPGEYGIRTENM
-877 ILIHEDSETEFGKFL
+877 ILIREDSETEFGKFL

-935 TEEEKAWLKEKTA
+935 NEEEKAWLKEKTA

>member
-1 MKLIIAEKP
+1 MMYWQPHRMLPRRYFLQA
-10 SVAAAYAAALGAKN
+10 STQ
-24 KKDGY
+24 
-29 LEGNGCLVT
+29 LEGTGIELF
-38 WCIGHLVSLA
+38 
-48 EAGAYEERYKKW
+48 KMM
-60 NYEDLPILP
+60 LP
-69 EVWQHVVSPG
+69 E
-79 KEKQFSIVKSLMER
+79 
-93 PDVTELVNGCDA
+93 
-105 GREGE
+105 
-110 LIFRLVYQQAGC
+110 
-122 KKPFS
+122 
-127 RLWLSSM
+127 
-134 EENAIREGFA
+134 
-144 HLKPSTE
+144 
-151 YDALYNAALCR
+151 
-162 ERADW
+162 
-167 MVGINAS
+167 
-174 RLFSC
+174 
-179 LYGQPLAVGRVMT
+179 T
-192 PVLAMTVVREAAI
+192 PT
-205 AAFTPEKFYTV
+205 
-216 DLELT
+216 
-221 SGCTASSR
+221 
-229 RIPEKSVAENLL
+229 IPEF
-241 KACRKEMVATI
+241 
-252 QRITRKEKSENPPP
+252 
-266 LYDLTTLQR
+266 LT
-275 DANRLLGYSAQQ
+275 
-287 TLDYVQSLYE
+287 
-297 KKLTTYPRTDS
+297 
-308 CYITDDDEEMLE
+308 
-320 ELTEALERFFDIT
+320 
-333 PEDVDEAVPRTR
+333 
-345 RTVNREKVTDHH
+345 H
-357 AILPT
+357 
-362 RSMLQADL
+362 
-370 EALPKGE
+370 
-377 QNVLK
+377 
-382 LIIARTL
+382 
-389 MAVSK
+389 
-394 PFRYLETLL
+394 
-403 TTECAG
+403 
-409 EEFTAKGKEVLEEG
+409 
-423 WKAVERKVLA
+423 
-433 DILNRKQELTALP
+433 
-446 NAAENECGILNAELK
+446 ELK
-461 EGQTVGLNG
+461 DGQTVGLNG

-525 TEDKLIDINKML
+525 TEDKLLDINKML

-648 TSPANHLKSIK
+648 ISPANHLKSIK
-659 NETEIKGFRNAV
+659 NEAEIKGFRNAV

-862 AIYRPGEYGIRTENM
+862 AMYRPGEYGIRTENM
-877 ILIHEDSETEFGKFL
+877 ILIREDSETEFGKFL

-935 TEEEKAWLKEKTA
+935 NEEEKAWLKEKTA

>member
-1 MKLIIAEKP
+1 MKTNIPERI
-10 SVAAAYAAALGAKN
+10 AALREAMKQHKIDAYIIPTSDPHMSEYPADCWKYREWISGFTGSAGTVIITADKAGLWT
-24 KKDGY
+24 DSRY
-29 LEGNGCLVT
+29 FLQASTQLEGTGIELF
-38 WCIGHLVSLA
+38 
-48 EAGAYEERYKKW
+48 KMM
-60 NYEDLPILP
+60 LP
-69 EVWQHVVSPG
+69 E
-79 KEKQFSIVKSLMER
+79 
-93 PDVTELVNGCDA
+93 
-105 GREGE
+105 
-110 LIFRLVYQQAGC
+110 
-122 KKPFS
+122 
-127 RLWLSSM
+127 
-134 EENAIREGFA
+134 
-144 HLKPSTE
+144 
-151 YDALYNAALCR
+151 
-162 ERADW
+162 
-167 MVGINAS
+167 
-174 RLFSC
+174 
-179 LYGQPLAVGRVMT
+179 T
-192 PVLAMTVVREAAI
+192 PT
-205 AAFTPEKFYTV
+205 
-216 DLELT
+216 
-221 SGCTASSR
+221 
-229 RIPEKSVAENLL
+229 IPEF
-241 KACRKEMVATI
+241 
-252 QRITRKEKSENPPP
+252 
-266 LYDLTTLQR
+266 LT
-275 DANRLLGYSAQQ
+275 
-287 TLDYVQSLYE
+287 
-297 KKLTTYPRTDS
+297 
-308 CYITDDDEEMLE
+308 
-320 ELTEALERFFDIT
+320 
-333 PEDVDEAVPRTR
+333 
-345 RTVNREKVTDHH
+345 H
-357 AILPT
+357 
-362 RSMLQADL
+362 
-370 EALPKGE
+370 
-377 QNVLK
+377 
-382 LIIARTL
+382 
-389 MAVSK
+389 
-394 PFRYLETLL
+394 
-403 TTECAG
+403 
-409 EEFTAKGKEVLEEG
+409 
-423 WKAVERKVLA
+423 
-433 DILNRKQELTALP
+433 
-446 NAAENECGILNAELK
+446 ELK

-513 MFEMPIELSGKS
+513 MFEMPVELSGKS

-609 MLATF
+609 MFATF

-648 TSPANHLKSIK
+648 ISPANHLKSIK
-659 NETEIKGFRNAV
+659 NEAEIKGFRNAV

-679 KFYFWLEKMLKA
+679 KFYFWLEKRLKA

-862 AIYRPGEYGIRTENM
+862 AMYRPGEYGIRTENM
-877 ILIHEDSETEFGKFL
+877 ILIREDSETEFGKFL

-935 TEEEKAWLKEKTA
+935 NEEEKAWLKEKTA

>member
-1 MKLIIAEKP
+1 MKTNIPERI
-10 SVAAAYAAALGAKN
+10 AALREAMKQHKIDAYIIPTSDPHMSEYPADCWKYREWISGFTGSAGTVIITADKAGLWT
-24 KKDGY
+24 DSRY
-29 LEGNGCLVT
+29 FLQASTQLEGTGIELF
-38 WCIGHLVSLA
+38 
-48 EAGAYEERYKKW
+48 KMM
-60 NYEDLPILP
+60 LP
-69 EVWQHVVSPG
+69 E
-79 KEKQFSIVKSLMER
+79 
-93 PDVTELVNGCDA
+93 
-105 GREGE
+105 
-110 LIFRLVYQQAGC
+110 
-122 KKPFS
+122 
-127 RLWLSSM
+127 
-134 EENAIREGFA
+134 
-144 HLKPSTE
+144 
-151 YDALYNAALCR
+151 
-162 ERADW
+162 
-167 MVGINAS
+167 
-174 RLFSC
+174 
-179 LYGQPLAVGRVMT
+179 T
-192 PVLAMTVVREAAI
+192 PT
-205 AAFTPEKFYTV
+205 
-216 DLELT
+216 
-221 SGCTASSR
+221 
-229 RIPEKSVAENLL
+229 IPEF
-241 KACRKEMVATI
+241 
-252 QRITRKEKSENPPP
+252 
-266 LYDLTTLQR
+266 LT
-275 DANRLLGYSAQQ
+275 
-287 TLDYVQSLYE
+287 
-297 KKLTTYPRTDS
+297 
-308 CYITDDDEEMLE
+308 
-320 ELTEALERFFDIT
+320 
-333 PEDVDEAVPRTR
+333 
-345 RTVNREKVTDHH
+345 H
-357 AILPT
+357 
-362 RSMLQADL
+362 
-370 EALPKGE
+370 
-377 QNVLK
+377 
-382 LIIARTL
+382 
-389 MAVSK
+389 
-394 PFRYLETLL
+394 
-403 TTECAG
+403 
-409 EEFTAKGKEVLEEG
+409 
-423 WKAVERKVLA
+423 
-433 DILNRKQELTALP
+433 
-446 NAAENECGILNAELK
+446 ELK

-513 MFEMPIELSGKS
+513 MFEMPVELSGKS

-702 KLTALRSEQ
+702 KLTALRAEQ

-877 ILIHEDSETEFGKFL
+877 ILIREDSETEFGKFL

>member
-1 MKLIIAEKP
+1 MKTNIPERI
-10 SVAAAYAAALGAKN
+10 AALREAMKQHKIDAYIIPTSDPHMSEYPADCWKYREWISGFTGSAGTVIITADKAGLWT
-24 KKDGY
+24 DSRY
-29 LEGNGCLVT
+29 FLQASTQLEGTGIELF
-38 WCIGHLVSLA
+38 
-48 EAGAYEERYKKW
+48 KMM
-60 NYEDLPILP
+60 LP
-69 EVWQHVVSPG
+69 E
-79 KEKQFSIVKSLMER
+79 
-93 PDVTELVNGCDA
+93 
-105 GREGE
+105 
-110 LIFRLVYQQAGC
+110 
-122 KKPFS
+122 
-127 RLWLSSM
+127 
-134 EENAIREGFA
+134 
-144 HLKPSTE
+144 
-151 YDALYNAALCR
+151 
-162 ERADW
+162 
-167 MVGINAS
+167 
-174 RLFSC
+174 
-179 LYGQPLAVGRVMT
+179 T
-192 PVLAMTVVREAAI
+192 PT
-205 AAFTPEKFYTV
+205 
-216 DLELT
+216 
-221 SGCTASSR
+221 
-229 RIPEKSVAENLL
+229 IPEF
-241 KACRKEMVATI
+241 
-252 QRITRKEKSENPPP
+252 
-266 LYDLTTLQR
+266 LT
-275 DANRLLGYSAQQ
+275 
-287 TLDYVQSLYE
+287 
-297 KKLTTYPRTDS
+297 
-308 CYITDDDEEMLE
+308 
-320 ELTEALERFFDIT
+320 
-333 PEDVDEAVPRTR
+333 
-345 RTVNREKVTDHH
+345 H
-357 AILPT
+357 
-362 RSMLQADL
+362 
-370 EALPKGE
+370 
-377 QNVLK
+377 
-382 LIIARTL
+382 
-389 MAVSK
+389 
-394 PFRYLETLL
+394 
-403 TTECAG
+403 
-409 EEFTAKGKEVLEEG
+409 
-423 WKAVERKVLA
+423 
-433 DILNRKQELTALP
+433 
-446 NAAENECGILNAELK
+446 ELK

-476 DARSLEKALAEKE
+476 DARSLEKALAEKD

-513 MFEMPIELSGKS
+513 MFEMPVELSGKS

-648 TSPANHLKSIK
+648 ISPANHLKSIK
-659 NETEIKGFRNAV
+659 NEAEIKGFRNAV

-862 AIYRPGEYGIRTENM
+862 AMYRPGEYGIRTENM
-877 ILIHEDSETEFGKFL
+877 ILIREDSETEFGKFL

-935 TEEEKAWLKEKTA
+935 NEEEKAWLKEKTA

>member
-1 MKLIIAEKP
+1 MKTNIPERI
-10 SVAAAYAAALGAKN
+10 AALREAMKQHKIDAYIIPTSDPHMSEYPADCWKYREWISGFTGSAGTVIITADKAGLWT
-24 KKDGY
+24 DSRY
-29 LEGNGCLVT
+29 FLQASTQLEGTGIELF
-38 WCIGHLVSLA
+38 
-48 EAGAYEERYKKW
+48 KMM
-60 NYEDLPILP
+60 LP
-69 EVWQHVVSPG
+69 E
-79 KEKQFSIVKSLMER
+79 
-93 PDVTELVNGCDA
+93 
-105 GREGE
+105 
-110 LIFRLVYQQAGC
+110 
-122 KKPFS
+122 
-127 RLWLSSM
+127 
-134 EENAIREGFA
+134 
-144 HLKPSTE
+144 
-151 YDALYNAALCR
+151 
-162 ERADW
+162 
-167 MVGINAS
+167 
-174 RLFSC
+174 
-179 LYGQPLAVGRVMT
+179 T
-192 PVLAMTVVREAAI
+192 PTI
-205 AAFTPEKFYTV
+205 PAF
-216 DLELT
+216 LT
-221 SGCTASSR
+221 
-229 RIPEKSVAENLL
+229 
-241 KACRKEMVATI
+241 
-252 QRITRKEKSENPPP
+252 
-266 LYDLTTLQR
+266 
-275 DANRLLGYSAQQ
+275 
-287 TLDYVQSLYE
+287 
-297 KKLTTYPRTDS
+297 
-308 CYITDDDEEMLE
+308 
-320 ELTEALERFFDIT
+320 
-333 PEDVDEAVPRTR
+333 
-345 RTVNREKVTDHH
+345 H
-357 AILPT
+357 
-362 RSMLQADL
+362 
-370 EALPKGE
+370 
-377 QNVLK
+377 
-382 LIIARTL
+382 
-389 MAVSK
+389 
-394 PFRYLETLL
+394 
-403 TTECAG
+403 
-409 EEFTAKGKEVLEEG
+409 
-423 WKAVERKVLA
+423 
-433 DILNRKQELTALP
+433 
-446 NAAENECGILNAELK
+446 ELK

-513 MFEMPIELSGKS
+513 MFEMPVELSGKS

-614 LSRLPERT
+614 LSRLPEQT

-862 AIYRPGEYGIRTENM
+862 AMYRPGEYGIRTENM
-877 ILIHEDSETEFGKFL
+877 ILIRKDSETEFGKFL

-935 TEEEKAWLKEKTA
+935 NEEEKAWLKEKTA

>member
-1 MKLIIAEKP
+1 MKTNIPERI
-10 SVAAAYAAALGAKN
+10 AALREAMKQHKIDAYIIPTSDPHMSEYPADCWKYREWISGFTGSAGTVIITADKAGLWT
-24 KKDGY
+24 DSRY
-29 LEGNGCLVT
+29 FLQASTQLEGTGIELF
-38 WCIGHLVSLA
+38 
-48 EAGAYEERYKKW
+48 KMM
-60 NYEDLPILP
+60 LP
-69 EVWQHVVSPG
+69 E
-79 KEKQFSIVKSLMER
+79 
-93 PDVTELVNGCDA
+93 
-105 GREGE
+105 
-110 LIFRLVYQQAGC
+110 
-122 KKPFS
+122 
-127 RLWLSSM
+127 
-134 EENAIREGFA
+134 
-144 HLKPSTE
+144 
-151 YDALYNAALCR
+151 
-162 ERADW
+162 
-167 MVGINAS
+167 
-174 RLFSC
+174 
-179 LYGQPLAVGRVMT
+179 T
-192 PVLAMTVVREAAI
+192 PT
-205 AAFTPEKFYTV
+205 
-216 DLELT
+216 
-221 SGCTASSR
+221 
-229 RIPEKSVAENLL
+229 IPEF
-241 KACRKEMVATI
+241 
-252 QRITRKEKSENPPP
+252 
-266 LYDLTTLQR
+266 LT
-275 DANRLLGYSAQQ
+275 
-287 TLDYVQSLYE
+287 
-297 KKLTTYPRTDS
+297 
-308 CYITDDDEEMLE
+308 
-320 ELTEALERFFDIT
+320 
-333 PEDVDEAVPRTR
+333 
-345 RTVNREKVTDHH
+345 H
-357 AILPT
+357 
-362 RSMLQADL
+362 
-370 EALPKGE
+370 
-377 QNVLK
+377 
-382 LIIARTL
+382 
-389 MAVSK
+389 
-394 PFRYLETLL
+394 
-403 TTECAG
+403 
-409 EEFTAKGKEVLEEG
+409 
-423 WKAVERKVLA
+423 
-433 DILNRKQELTALP
+433 
-446 NAAENECGILNAELK
+446 ELK

-476 DARSLEKALAEKE
+476 DARSLEKALAEKK

-614 LSRLPERT
+614 LSRLPEQT

-862 AIYRPGEYGIRTENM
+862 AMYRPGEYGIRTENM
-877 ILIHEDSETEFGKFL
+877 ILIREDSETEFGKFL

>member
-1 MKLIIAEKP
+1 MKTNIPERI
-10 SVAAAYAAALGAKN
+10 AALREAMKQHKIDAYIIPTSDPHMSEYPADCWKYREWISGFTGSAGTVIITADKAGLWT
-24 KKDGY
+24 DSRY
-29 LEGNGCLVT
+29 FLQASTQLEGTGIELF
-38 WCIGHLVSLA
+38 
-48 EAGAYEERYKKW
+48 KMM
-60 NYEDLPILP
+60 LP
-69 EVWQHVVSPG
+69 E
-79 KEKQFSIVKSLMER
+79 
-93 PDVTELVNGCDA
+93 
-105 GREGE
+105 
-110 LIFRLVYQQAGC
+110 
-122 KKPFS
+122 
-127 RLWLSSM
+127 
-134 EENAIREGFA
+134 
-144 HLKPSTE
+144 
-151 YDALYNAALCR
+151 
-162 ERADW
+162 
-167 MVGINAS
+167 
-174 RLFSC
+174 
-179 LYGQPLAVGRVMT
+179 T
-192 PVLAMTVVREAAI
+192 PT
-205 AAFTPEKFYTV
+205 
-216 DLELT
+216 
-221 SGCTASSR
+221 
-229 RIPEKSVAENLL
+229 IPEF
-241 KACRKEMVATI
+241 
-252 QRITRKEKSENPPP
+252 
-266 LYDLTTLQR
+266 LT
-275 DANRLLGYSAQQ
+275 
-287 TLDYVQSLYE
+287 
-297 KKLTTYPRTDS
+297 
-308 CYITDDDEEMLE
+308 
-320 ELTEALERFFDIT
+320 
-333 PEDVDEAVPRTR
+333 
-345 RTVNREKVTDHH
+345 H
-357 AILPT
+357 
-362 RSMLQADL
+362 
-370 EALPKGE
+370 
-377 QNVLK
+377 
-382 LIIARTL
+382 
-389 MAVSK
+389 
-394 PFRYLETLL
+394 
-403 TTECAG
+403 
-409 EEFTAKGKEVLEEG
+409 
-423 WKAVERKVLA
+423 
-433 DILNRKQELTALP
+433 
-446 NAAENECGILNAELK
+446 ELK

-525 TEDKLIDINKML
+525 TEDKLLDINKML

-648 TSPANHLKSIK
+648 ISPANHLKSIK
-659 NETEIKGFRNAV
+659 NEAEIKGFRNAV

-877 ILIHEDSETEFGKFL
+877 ILIREDSETEFGKFL

-935 TEEEKAWLKEKTA
+935 NEEEKAWLKEKTA

>member
-1 MKLIIAEKP
+1 MKTNIPERI
-10 SVAAAYAAALGAKN
+10 AALREAMKQHKIDAYIIPTSDPHMSEYPADCWKYREWISGFTGSAGTVIITADKAGLWT
-24 KKDGY
+24 DSRY
-29 LEGNGCLVT
+29 FLQASTQLEGTGIELF
-38 WCIGHLVSLA
+38 
-48 EAGAYEERYKKW
+48 KMM
-60 NYEDLPILP
+60 LP
-69 EVWQHVVSPG
+69 E
-79 KEKQFSIVKSLMER
+79 
-93 PDVTELVNGCDA
+93 
-105 GREGE
+105 
-110 LIFRLVYQQAGC
+110 
-122 KKPFS
+122 
-127 RLWLSSM
+127 
-134 EENAIREGFA
+134 
-144 HLKPSTE
+144 
-151 YDALYNAALCR
+151 
-162 ERADW
+162 
-167 MVGINAS
+167 
-174 RLFSC
+174 
-179 LYGQPLAVGRVMT
+179 T
-192 PVLAMTVVREAAI
+192 PT
-205 AAFTPEKFYTV
+205 
-216 DLELT
+216 
-221 SGCTASSR
+221 
-229 RIPEKSVAENLL
+229 IPEF
-241 KACRKEMVATI
+241 
-252 QRITRKEKSENPPP
+252 
-266 LYDLTTLQR
+266 LT
-275 DANRLLGYSAQQ
+275 
-287 TLDYVQSLYE
+287 
-297 KKLTTYPRTDS
+297 
-308 CYITDDDEEMLE
+308 
-320 ELTEALERFFDIT
+320 
-333 PEDVDEAVPRTR
+333 
-345 RTVNREKVTDHH
+345 H
-357 AILPT
+357 
-362 RSMLQADL
+362 
-370 EALPKGE
+370 
-377 QNVLK
+377 
-382 LIIARTL
+382 
-389 MAVSK
+389 
-394 PFRYLETLL
+394 
-403 TTECAG
+403 
-409 EEFTAKGKEVLEEG
+409 
-423 WKAVERKVLA
+423 
-433 DILNRKQELTALP
+433 
-446 NAAENECGILNAELK
+446 ELK

-513 MFEMPIELSGKS
+513 MFEMPVELSGKS

-548 ALDEVAWTFN
+548 ALAEVAWTFN

-614 LSRLPERT
+614 LSRLPEQT

-862 AIYRPGEYGIRTENM
+862 AMYRPGEYGIRTENM
-877 ILIHEDSETEFGKFL
+877 ILIREDSETEFGKFL